1 MKINRVRYLK
11 GPNYFSYKPT
21 MWIELDLEELEFSP
35 SNMLNGFNSAL
46 LNTLPSLRSHTC
58 SLGYEGG
65 FVERL
70 EEGTWM
76 GHILEHIA
84 IELQYLAG
92 IKVKRGKTITSNKK
106 GIYFVTYDYREPK
119 SGRYAFDAAME
130 IVGSIL
136 AGASSVDAEPYI
148 KKIEHLYYHNKL
160 GPSTE
165 AIYDAAFAKG
175 IPVERVGSDSMV
187 RLGTGKKQKFV
198 QATITSQTSY
208 LAVENSCDKQTTK
221 TILASVGVPV
231 PEGDT
236 ASSIEEVFEMA
247 ERVGFP
253 LVIKPLDGNQGRGV
267 LTNIKNREELFGILH
282 CIENQESEM
291 IVERYYEGHDYRL
304 LVVDG
309 ELIAA
314 SMRIAPFVI
323 GNGKDSIRKLIEEEN
338 KNLLR
343 GNGHEKPMT
352 KIPLNSVIACH
363 LEKCNLTLDSIPE
376 PGRVI
381 PVAGNANL
389 STGGLAIDVTDE
401 VHPSIR
407 EMAALAAKSIG
418 LDVAGVDL
426 ICPDIT
432 APLNSTTSAV
442 VEVNAAPGI
451 RMHHYP
457 SKGKVRDVGKA
468 IVEYL
473 FKTREEAAIP
483 IIAVTGTNGKTTT
496 TRMIKHFLERDGY
509 TVGMTNSDGVYI
521 GNRTI
526 DEGDCSGP
534 ISARKILSNPEV
546 DAAVLETARG
556 GILREGLAF
565 RECEVGIVTN
575 VSEDHLGQDGI
586 EDFGQL
592 VKLKRLI
599 PEVVRKDGVCILNAD
614 DPEVIQMAAHTR
626 GRIVYTSLFHTNHHI
641 QEAAE
646 RGSTVWYLDDDNWIT
661 CVEEGMAIKLLP
673 ARDIPV
679 TIEGK
684 ARHNISNLLQAL
696 AAAHSQGVDIET
708 LKEKALSF
716 KPDHVQSKGRFNS
729 FEIDGRLVIVDYAH
743 NIAGLNAFFDTAHH
757 FRQGITTTVL
767 SSPGDRQDH
776 EIREMA
782 RIAVKNSDRIIIRE
796 DEDLRGRAPYETA
809 NMMHA
814 AALREKGGSG
824 KQLSIITDELKA
836 YREAWNLSK
845 PGDSLFFLYE
855 KFSIITSFLSEVSG
869 RKNIM
874 VKKII

>member
-35 SNMLNGFNSAL
+35 SNMLTGFTGAL
-46 LNTLPSLRSHTC
+46 LKTLPSLRSHTC

-119 SGRYAFDAAME
+119 SGIYAFEAAME
-130 IVGSIL
+130 IVESIL
-136 AGASSVDAEPYI
+136 TGASSVDAEPYI
-148 KKIEHLYYHNKL
+148 KKVENLYYQNKL

-165 AIYDAAFAKG
+165 AIYNAAYAKG
-175 IPVERVGSDSMV
+175 IPVERIGSDSMV
-187 RLGTGKKQKFV
+187 RLGTGIKQKFD
-198 QATITSQTSY
+198 QATITSQTPY
-208 LAVENSCDKQTTK
+208 LAVENSCDKQITK
-221 TILASVGVPV
+221 TLLSSVGVPV

-236 ASSIEEVFEMA
+236 ACSTEEIFELA

-253 LVIKPLDGNQGRGV
+253 LVIKPLNGNQGRGV

-282 CIENQESEM
+282 CIDNQATEM

-323 GNGKDSIRKLIEEEN
+323 GNGKDSIRNLIEEEN
-338 KNLLR
+338 KNPLR
-343 GNGHEKPMT
+343 GDGHEKPMT
-352 KIPLNSVIACH
+352 KIPLNATVACH
-363 LEKCNLTLDSIPE
+363 LEKSDLTLDSIPA
-376 PGRVI
+376 PGNVI
-381 PVAGNANL
+381 CVAGNANL
-389 STGGLAIDVTDE
+389 STGGMAIDVTDE

-407 EMAALAAKSIG
+407 EMAALAAKTIG

-432 APLNSTTSAV
+432 APLNKSTSAV

-457 SKGKVRDVGKA
+457 SKGKARDVGKA
-468 IVEYL
+468 IVDYL

-483 IIAVTGTNGKTTT
+483 IIAITGTNGKTTT
-496 TRMIKHFLERDGY
+496 TRLIKHFLERDGY

-534 ISARKILSNPEV
+534 ISARKILSNPGV

-565 RECEVGIVTN
+565 RECDVGIVTN

-586 EDFGQL
+586 EDFRQL

-599 PEVVRKDGVCILNAD
+599 PEVVREDGVCILNAD
-614 DPEVIQMAAHTR
+614 DPEVIQMASHTR

-641 QEAAE
+641 QEAME
-646 RGSTVWYLDDDNWIT
+646 RGSTVWFLDEDDWVT
-661 CVEEGMAIKLLP
+661 CVEQGKVIKLLP
-673 ARDIPV
+673 VKDIPV

-684 ARHNISNLLQAL
+684 ARHNIANLLQAL
-696 AAAHSQGVDIET
+696 AAAHSQNVDIEK
-708 LKEKALSF
+708 LKEKVLSF
-716 KPDHVQSKGRFNS
+716 KPDQEQSKGRFNS
-729 FEIDGRLVIVDYAH
+729 FELDGRLVIVDYAH
-743 NIAGLNAFFDTAHH
+743 NIAGLNAFFETANH
-757 FRQGITTTVL
+757 FRQGVATTVL

-782 RIAVKNSDRIIIRE
+782 RIAIKNSDRVIIRE

-814 AALREKGGSG
+814 AALKEKGGNG

-836 YREAWNLSK
+836 YHEAWNLSK

-855 KFSIITSFLSEVSG
+855 KFSVFTDFLSKVSG
-869 RKNIM
+869 RKNILA
-874 VKKII
+874 KKII